1 MNSDNVFEYLSKDD
15 NIIPISEEDNIVIE
29 DEEEKTN
36 QFVSGLPEW
45 DLEPPYE
52 IIRRRQL

>member
-1 MNSDNVFEYLSKDD
+1 MKNDDNVFEYLSND
-15 NIIPISEEDNIVIE
+15 NIIPIEGDIKEEE
-29 DEEEKTN
+29 GMQEKTN
-36 QFVSGLPEW
+36 QFVSGLPQW